1 MSEIRQ
7 LAAGKWHGILTAL
20 GVDEAYLTGKHG
32 PCPVCRSGKDKF
44 RFDDKGA
51 GMFYCTSCHPG
62 DGFELLMRLNNWDF
76 KICAQHVEKIVGTLK
91 PVFSAPKNDPLKLLK
106 RMATMAKPIRDND
119 EASDYLRNR
128 GLELIPKS
136 LYYCEAL
143 RYYEGKDQAGIFG
156 AMLAVVRDKA
166 GEALTYHVTYLH
178 DGHKADVPHPR
189 KIMPPLRPIAGAAIR
204 LYPPAEHIVIAEGIE
219 TAIAA
224 HEATGLPAWATI
236 SAGGMESFDPPAG
249 ISQITIVGDNDLS
262 YTGQKAAYA
271 LAYRLTAR
279 KIKCNVIINETHGK
293 DYLDDWIREK
303 ARMGEDQSNVARIG
317 GNRA

>member
-7 LAAGKWHGILTAL
+7 LAAGKWRGILTAL
-20 GVDEAYLTGKHG
+20 GVDESYLQNKHM
-32 PCPVCRSGKDKF
+32 PCPVCDGVDRY
-44 RFDDKGA
+44 RFDDKNGN
-51 GMFYCTSCHPG
+51 GEFFCNNCGPG
-62 DGFELLMRLNNWDF
+62 DGFELLMRINKWDF
-76 KICAQHVEKIVGTLK
+76 KTCADHVRKIIGSVQ
-91 PVFSAPKNDPLKLLK
+91 PVFSSPKNDPLKLLK
-106 RMATMAKPIRDND
+106 RIAKIAKPVTGDD

-128 GLELIPKS
+128 GLKIIPKS
-136 LYYCEAL
+136 LFYCEAL
-143 RYYEGKDQAGIFG
+143 RYYDGKDQVGIFG

-204 LYPPAEHIVIAEGIE
+204 LYPVAQHLVIAEGIE

-236 SAGGMESFDPPAG
+236 SASGMEVFDPPDG
-249 ISQITIVGDNDLS
+249 ITTVTIIGDNDTS
-262 YTGQKAAYA
+262 YTGQKAAYT
-271 LAYRLTAR
+271 LAHRLTQK
-279 KIKCNVIINETHGK
+279 KIKANVIINETHGK

-303 ARMGEDQSNVARIG
+303 ARLGSDQSNVARIG
-317 GNRA
+317 GCHA